1 MNAYPPRHIQVYQ
14 GVYLA
19 KESFTQVV
27 YLHIALDGSVFKDLH
42 QEVIITSLIVL
53 FYSYYYDKY

>member
-1 MNAYPPRHIQVYQ
+1 MNAYPPRHIQVYE

-19 KESFTQVV
+19 KESFTEVAE
-27 YLHIALDGSVFKDLH
+27 LHTALDGSVFKDLH

-53 FYSYYYDKY
+53 FYSYYYDEY